1 MLKSS
6 VSLDKPILFVHQGF
20 ELYGSDKMLL
30 LNIKAASIK
39 YPEKKIVVIL
49 PKKGILSE
57 ILENDFNVEVLI
69 KNIGVVRKYDLKRS
83 NFSAFIRI
91 FTFFRLIVFI
101 NNFEFVYI
109 NSIVIID
116 YILAARFVKV
126 KVFIHIHELPLG
138 VAAKLFSK
146 LLNFSRA
153 TLIFISAA
161 SKNAFIKLKSKHQT
175 IVWNGVEQL
184 IESKRE
190 KTIDTK
196 FNILLI
202 GRINSWKGQ
211 SLLIKAIT
219 LLNNIE
225 KEKVEIKIVGDVFM
239 NQQQLKTNLLN
250 QIKDN
255 NLQNII
261 KILPF
266 TLSPDI
272 YYNWADIVV
281 VPSSLPEPFGLVAIE
296 AMSLGKLV
304 IAANHGGLCEI
315 IEDNISGLLFDANNE
330 KELAKKISYSINNH
344 SIVNN
349 IAINGLKTFNEKYNK
364 NSYINRLSKII

>member
-1 MLKSS
+1 M
-6 VSLDKPILFVHQGF
+6 
-20 ELYGSDKMLL
+20 
-30 LNIKAASIK
+30 
-39 YPEKKIVVIL
+39 
-49 PKKGILSE
+49 
-57 ILENDFNVEVLI
+57 
-69 KNIGVVRKYDLKRS
+69 
-83 NFSAFIRI
+83 
-91 FTFFRLIVFI
+91 
-101 NNFEFVYI
+101 
-109 NSIVIID
+109 
-116 YILAARFVKV
+116 
-126 KVFIHIHELPLG
+126 
-138 VAAKLFSK
+138 
-146 LLNFSRA
+146 
-153 TLIFISAA
+153 
-161 SKNAFIKLKSKHQT
+161 
-175 IVWNGVEQL
+175 
-184 IESKRE
+184 
-190 KTIDTK
+190 
-196 FNILLI
+196 LI